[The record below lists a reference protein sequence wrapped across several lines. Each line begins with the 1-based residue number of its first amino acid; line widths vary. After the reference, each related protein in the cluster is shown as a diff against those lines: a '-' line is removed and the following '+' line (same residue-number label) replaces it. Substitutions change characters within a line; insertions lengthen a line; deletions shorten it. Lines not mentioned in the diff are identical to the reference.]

1 MSAHPPAIG
10 RPLERIE
17 DLRLLRGRGTFS
29 DDVTAEQQLYAAIL
43 RSPVARGMIRTLDAE
58 PALAIPGVVAVLTA
72 EQIGR
77 PVPRIP
83 IRLFPLPEV
92 APFESPVIADGEVRF
107 VGEPIAVVLADSP
120 ALAEDGRDA
129 IRLDI
134 DERPA
139 VSDRST
145 ALAHDTALVFDQH
158 GSNVAIVYTAK
169 QGDAD
174 RAFASAEYRRRETFY
189 VQRYAAVPMENRAL
203 LATWADGRMVVQGA
217 AKAPFAARRIL
228 AQLMGLP
235 ESDVDMIELDVGG
248 GFGARGEFYPE
259 DFLIPFAARH
269 VDRPVKWTEDR
280 RDHLMTSN
288 HARDVECEL
297 EIACTKDGTILG
309 LRGRAVCDVGAY
321 IRTAGLIA
329 PRNVAMFLAGPY
341 RIPDYHVTASVL
353 LTNKTPSGTYRG
365 PGRYEADFFRERLID
380 LAAKDLGIDRV
391 EIRRRNLVSKDAM
404 PYALPTISPAPGLS
418 ELDSGDYQMTL
429 DRCLA
434 EFDWSEKEKLQQG
447 RLVDGWY
454 HGVAVGCFIEG
465 GAAGPKETARLRLE
479 ADGTIT
485 LHVGSASVGQGLET
499 VCLQIAADALEVPL
513 DCLEVLHGSTTL
525 LDEGFGAYHSRS
537 VVMGGS
543 AILDAAENLRAA
555 IRTASGR
562 YLNCSPDQVEI
573 TGQQARG
580 PSGRTIAW
588 RELAPLAADGQFL
601 NSKHTYSYGTHA
613 AHVAVDPKTGSV
625 RVLDYVA
632 VEDAGR
638 IINPL
643 TLHGQAIGAIVQ
655 GLGGTLLE
663 HLVYDD
669 AGQLL
674 TGSYVD
680 YLLPT
685 ATDFPTVRGLSLEV
699 HRSPIN
705 PLGAKGAGE
714 GGTIPVGGII
724 ANAVASALAEIGV
737 EPRELPLSPPR
748 VWQLITEARRR
759 AA

>member
-1 MSAHPPAIG
+1 MSAHAPTIG

-29 DDVTAEQQLYAAIL
+29 DDVFGERQLHAAIL
-43 RSPVARGMIRTLDAE
+43 RSPAASGMIRTLDPG
-58 PALAIPGVVAVLTA
+58 PALALPGVVAVLTV

-107 VGEPIAVVLADSP
+107 VGEPIAIVLADSP

-129 IRLDI
+129 IRLVI

-139 VSDRST
+139 VSERRA
-145 ALAHDTALVFDQH
+145 ALADNAVLVFEQH
-158 GSNVAIVYTAK
+158 GSNVAVVYTAS
-169 QGDAD
+169 QGDAE
-174 RAFASAEYRRRETFY
+174 RAFAEAEYRRREIFY
-189 VQRYAAVPMENRAL
+189 IQRYAAVPMENRGL

-228 AQLMGLP
+228 AQLMALP

-269 VDRPVKWTEDR
+269 IGRPVKWTEDR

-297 EIACTKDGTILG
+297 EIACRKDGTILA
-309 LRGRAVCDVGAY
+309 LRGRAVCDIGAY

-365 PGRYEADFFRERLID
+365 PGRYEADFCRERLID

-391 EIRRRNLVSKDAM
+391 EFRRRNLVGKDAM
-404 PYALPTISPAPGLS
+404 PYALPAISPSPSLS
-418 ELDSGDYQMTL
+418 ELDSGDYRMTL

-434 EFDWSEKEKLQQG
+434 EFAWSEKAELQG
-447 RLVDGWY
+447 RLIEGWY
-454 HGVAVGCFIEG
+454 HGIAIGCFIEG
-465 GAAGPKETARLRLE
+465 GAAGPKETARFRLE
-479 ADGTIT
+479 TDGTVT
-485 LHVGSASVGQGLET
+485 LLVGSASVGQGLET
-499 VCLQIAADALEVPL
+499 VCLQIAADALDMPL
-513 DCLEVLHGSTTL
+513 DRLEVFHGSTTY

-543 AILDAAENLRAA
+543 AILDAAENLRTA
-555 IRTASGR
+555 IRAAAGR
-562 YLNCSPDQVEI
+562 FLNCSPDQVEVL
-573 TGQQARG
+573 GGEARG

-601 NSKHTYSYGTHA
+601 NSKHTYSYGSHA

-625 RVLDYVA
+625 RVIDYVA

-674 TGSYVD
+674 TGSYMD

-685 ATDFPTVRGLSLEV
+685 ASDFPIVRGLSLEV

-724 ANAVASALAEIGV
+724 ANAVASALTAIGV

-748 VWQLITEARRR
+748 VWQLIAD
-759 AA
+759 AASAER

>member
-1 MSAHPPAIG
+1 MSLHPPAIG

-29 DDVTAEQQLYAAIL
+29 DDVAADRQLHAAIL
-43 RSPVARGMIRTLDAE
+43 RSPVARGNIRTLDTA
-58 PALAIPGVVAVLTA
+58 PALAMPGVVAVITA

-83 IRLFPLPEV
+83 IRLFPVPEV

-107 VGEPIAVVLADSP
+107 VGEPIAIVLAESP
-120 ALAEDGRDA
+120 AVAEDGRDA
-129 IRLDI
+129 IGLVI

-139 VSDRST
+139 VSDRRA
-145 ALAHDTALVFDQH
+145 ALARNAELVFEPH
-158 GSNVAIVYTAK
+158 GSNVAITYTAH
-169 QGDAD
+169 QGDAAA
-174 RAFASAEYRRRETFY
+174 AFARADYRRRETFY
-189 VQRYAAVPMENRAL
+189 VHRHTAVPMENRGL
-203 LATWADGRMVVQGA
+203 LATWQDGRMVVQGA

-228 AQLMGLP
+228 AQLMALP

-259 DFLIPFAARH
+259 DFLIPFAARYLG
-269 VDRPVKWTEDR
+269 RPVKWTEDR

-288 HARDVECEL
+288 HARDIECEL
-297 EIACTKDGTILG
+297 EIACAKDGTILG
-309 LRGRAVCDVGAY
+309 LRGRALCDVGAY
-321 IRTAGLIA
+321 IRTAGLIT

-341 RIPDYHVTASVL
+341 RVPSYHVTAAVL

-365 PGRYEADFFRERLID
+365 PGRYESDFFRERLID
-380 LAAKDLGIDRV
+380 LAAEDLGLDRV
-391 EIRRRNLVSKDAM
+391 AMRRRNLVPREAM
-404 PYALPTISPAPGLS
+404 PYLLPAIAPAPTPS
-418 ELDSGDYQMTL
+418 ELDSGDYGMTL

-434 EFDWSEKEKLQQG
+434 DFDWHEKVKSQG
-447 RLVDGWY
+447 QLIDGWY
-454 HGVAVGCFIEG
+454 HGVALGCFVEG

-499 VCLQIAADALEVPL
+499 VCLQIASDALEVPME
-513 DCLEVLHGSTTL
+513 CLKVLHGSTTL

-543 AILDAAENLRAA
+543 AILAAAANLREA
-555 IRTASGR
+555 IRVAAGR

-573 TGQQARG
+573 LDRAVRG
-580 PSGRTIAW
+580 PSGRTMGW
-588 RELAPLAADGQFL
+588 HELAPLAADGQFL
-601 NSKHTYSYGTHA
+601 NSKHTYSYGAHA
-613 AHVAVDPKTGSV
+613 AQVAVDPKTGSV
-625 RVLDYVA
+625 RLLDYLA

-663 HLVYDD
+663 HMMYDN

-685 ATDFPTVRGLSLEV
+685 ATDFPIVRGISLEV

-714 GGTIPVGGII
+714 GGTIPVGGLI
-724 ANAVASALAEIGV
+724 ANAVAAALSSIGV
-737 EPRELPLSPPR
+737 QPRELPLSPPR
-748 VWQLITEARRR
+748 VWRLIVDAQQR
-759 AA
+759 AS